1 MPPLDDYRERLMG
14 NLKVL
19 NETIWER
26 RMPEPRIEA
35 WLKNFA
41 TSVPA
46 DSEKNSLHALHLLS
60 QFMYFGSREL
70 KALLLAL
77 YRDLYRYPLIQEIRQ
92 REKNTLDSAL
102 VSRAFK
108 DELKATRFL
117 GVGNPSESGVHL
129 LYYFRQENNL
139 PKDAFIH
146 THEIFSRRGPAQNPG
161 CFSIPGLKT
170 DRRPEL
176 TIRDPSIRH
185 YVFLD
190 DLCGSGTQAIDY
202 SREILQ
208 TLSDMG
214 SKAKVYYYVLFAT
227 SAGIKRVRENSSYDR
242 TACVFELDETYRC
255 LDSSRYFDPPV
266 PGIDR
271 AYARDL
277 CERYGA
283 RLLPEDPLGYKNGQ
297 LLVGFHHNTPDNTLP
312 VIWSDDVPYGSQ
324 ARWEPAFRR
333 YWKKYT
339 WENL

>member
-1 MPPLDDYRERLMG
+1 MAPADDYRERLMG

-19 NETIWER
+19 NETVWER
-26 RMPEPRIEA
+26 RMSEPRIEA
-35 WLKNFA
+35 WLGNFS

-46 DSEKNSLHALHLLS
+46 DTEKNALHALHLLS
-60 QFMYFGSREL
+60 QFMYFGNREL

-77 YRDLYRYPLIQEIRQ
+77 YRDLYRYPIIQDIRK
-92 REKNTLDSAL
+92 RENDTLDSD
-102 VSRAFK
+102 VIYRAFVE
-108 DELKATRFL
+108 ELKATRFL

-129 LYYFRQENNL
+129 LYYFRQENDL
-139 PKDAFIH
+139 PKEAFIH
-146 THEIFSRRGPAQNPG
+146 THEIFSRRVPPQNPG
-161 CFSIPGLKT
+161 CFSLPGLKAG
-170 DRRPEL
+170 RRPEL
-176 TIRDPSIRH
+176 MIRDPSIRH

-214 SKAKVYYYVLFAT
+214 STAKVYYYVLFAT
-227 SAGIKRVRENSSYDR
+227 SAGMKRVRENARYDR
-242 TACVFELDETYRC
+242 TACVFELDDSYRC

-266 PGIDR
+266 AGIEQ
-271 AYARDL
+271 AFARDL

-283 RLLPEDPLGYKNGQ
+283 RLWPDDPLGYKDGQ

-312 VIWSDDVPYGSQ
+312 IIWSDNIPAGGHV
-324 ARWEPAFRR
+324 RWEPAFRR

-339 WENL
+339 WEDL